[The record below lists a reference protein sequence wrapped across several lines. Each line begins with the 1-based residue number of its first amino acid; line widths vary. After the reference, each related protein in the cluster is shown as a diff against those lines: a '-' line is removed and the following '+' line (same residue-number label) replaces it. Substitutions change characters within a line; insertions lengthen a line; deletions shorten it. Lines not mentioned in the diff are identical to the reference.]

1 MLLCVLLGAAVRVAY
16 LATHWGDKLLL
27 NDSWYYSEQ
36 ARQLAHGTFFR
47 EIFYD
52 QPGAEHGPLTSI
64 LLAPVSYTSHYQDFQ
79 RVVTVVAGIALVW
92 VIGRF
97 AEELVGP
104 EVGLLAAFI
113 AAVYPNL
120 WMNDGLVMSESISML
135 LVALCMWAAWRAD
148 HSPAA
153 RGVAVG
159 AALGLAVLARS
170 ELVLFAPLVLMWLAW
185 VHRRQA
191 LVAASCAALVVLPWV
206 GFNLLRFE
214 KPVVLT
220 TNDGTTLLGA
230 NCPQTY
236 SGKHLGGWLVTC
248 VSDDPA
254 FDPAEEPSVR
264 SARQR
269 SLGVHFALD
278 HGQRLPVVAAARLGR
293 SLDVYALEDTIFQDV
308 GEGRPKFFSWLGVVL
323 FWGMAVVSVFGA
335 RMLDRRRRVLLLIS
349 VATVLTT
356 SVLFY
361 GAHRI
366 RSSAE
371 PSLVILTA
379 VALVQWSRPVKRAE
393 RS

>member
-1 MLLCVLLGAAVRVAY
+1 VVRRA
-16 LATHWGDKLLL
+16 
-27 NDSWYYSEQ
+27 
-36 ARQLAHGTFFR
+36 
-47 EIFYD
+47 I
-52 QPGAEHGPLTSI
+52 
-64 LLAPVSYTSHYQDFQ
+64 
-79 RVVTVVAGIALVW
+79 TVVSAQ
-92 VIGRF
+92 
-97 AEELVGP
+97 AE
-104 EVGLLAAFI
+104 
-113 AAVYPNL
+113 
-120 WMNDGLVMSESISML
+120 
-135 LVALCMWAAWRAD
+135 
-148 HSPAA
+148 
-153 RGVAVG
+153 
-159 AALGLAVLARS
+159 
-170 ELVLFAPLVLMWLAW
+170 APK
-185 VHRRQA
+185 
-191 LVAASCAALVVLPWV
+191 VAAIDPA
-206 GFNLLRFE
+206 
-214 KPVVLT
+214 
-220 TNDGTTLLGA
+220 TLASIASLKA
-230 NCPQTY
+230 R
-236 SGKHLGGWLVTC
+236 
-248 VSDDPA
+248 DPA

-278 HGQRLPVVAAARLGR
+278 HAQRLPVVAAARLGR

-393 RS
+393 PS